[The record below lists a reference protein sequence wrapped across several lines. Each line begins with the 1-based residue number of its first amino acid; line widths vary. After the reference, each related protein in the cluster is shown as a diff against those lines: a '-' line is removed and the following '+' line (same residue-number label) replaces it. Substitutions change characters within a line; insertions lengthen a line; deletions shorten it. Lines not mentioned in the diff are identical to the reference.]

1 MTLHLAT
8 GLAGPGQTPEGAGL
22 NEHARR
28 GTALLGDTTER
39 DYSSKL
45 RLFAAFAEPE
55 LKAAIQGFDLRPGMR
70 VLDAGCG
77 TGEALKWLED
87 EVAPDGA
94 AVGLDLAQAHVAAAS
109 GHVAPTTL
117 VLQADLLRA
126 PFPSHSFDLIWCLN
140 TINHLRD
147 PVGGIAALA
156 TLTRPRGRVVLGQS
170 SFLPDMYFA
179 WDARLER
186 VTNEAVRQYYRDR
199 YGLNERDLTSVRSL
213 VGWGR
218 AAHLRDVNARTIVI
232 ERISPLRSADH
243 AYVLEAIFR
252 ATWGQRLRQYMS
264 PADYAELQALCDPDD
279 PGFALRRPDFHLV
292 QSLTLVTGV
301 T

>member
-1 MTLHLAT
+1 MSLYRQSLPQQAGHLFLTDGGLETTLIYHEQL
-8 GLAGPGQTPEGAGL
+8 
-22 NEHARR
+22 
-28 GTALLGDTTER
+28 D
-39 DYSSKL
+39 L

-55 LKAAIQGFDLRPGMR
+55 LRAEIQGFELRPGMR

-77 TGEALKWLED
+77 TGEALKWLAD

-94 AVGLDLAQAHVAAAS
+94 AVGLDLAKAHVAASSA
-109 GHVAPTTL
+109 HTAPTTL

-126 PFPSHSFDLIWCLN
+126 PFPPHSFDLVWCLN

-147 PVGGIAALA
+147 PIGGIAALA
-156 TLTRPRGRVVLGQS
+156 NLARPRGRVVLAQS
-170 SFLPDMYFA
+170 SFLPDMFFA

-213 VGWGR
+213 VGWAR

-232 ERISPLRSADH
+232 ERISPLRSADR

-252 ATWGQRLRQYMS
+252 ATWGLRLQQYMS
-264 PADYAELQALCDPDD
+264 AEDYAELQTLCDPDD
-279 PGFALRRPDFHLV
+279 ARFALRRPDFHFL
-292 QSLTLVTGV
+292 QTLTLVAGMT
-301 T
+301 

>member
-1 MTLHLAT
+1 MTLHSAA
-8 GLAGPGQTPEGAGL
+8 GLAGPGQAPDGAGL
-22 NEHARR
+22 NGRAAE
-28 GTALLGDTTER
+28 TALLGDTTER
-39 DYSSKL
+39 DYSGKL

-55 LKAAIQGFDLRPGMR
+55 LRAEIHGFELRPGMR

-77 TGEALKWLED
+77 TGEALKWLAD

-94 AVGLDLAQAHVAAAS
+94 AVGLDLAKAHSAAAS
-109 GHVAPTTL
+109 AHAAPTTL

-126 PFPSHSFDLIWCLN
+126 PFPSHSFDLVWCLN

-147 PVGGIAALA
+147 PIGGIAALA
-156 TLTRPRGRVVLGQS
+156 NLAKPRGRVVLAQS

-199 YGLNERDLTSVRSL
+199 YGLNERDLTNVRSL
-213 VGWGR
+213 VGWAR
-218 AAHLRDVNARTIVI
+218 AAQLRDVNARTIVI
-232 ERISPLRSADH
+232 ERISPLRSADR

-252 ATWGQRLRQYMS
+252 ATWGQRLQQYMS
-264 PADYAELQALCDPDD
+264 PADYAELQSLCDPNDA
-279 PGFALRRPDFHLV
+279 GFALQRPDFHFL
-292 QSLTLVTGV
+292 QTLTLVAGV